1 MIESLLRAAY
11 RKLHKEDAI
20 LLFEEPE
27 LFLHPHGDW
36 IMSVIGFP
44 KLHGRVRVRG
54 ARKVARKGSPTIT
67 HGRLTFPKNHEWS
80 SSLAWLRRQVIEIL
94 DQHKPSAASI
104 KCIEPIAKKSV
115 ERYHVDGVIQEVT
128 FAELG
133 VECTTNRKLQLKHD
147 IRDFTEPARYLNRV
161 LDNAL
166 GQPNTTNLQEA
177 ALSRN
182 FELPPE

>member
-1 MIESLLRAAY
+1 
-11 RKLHKEDAI
+11 
-20 LLFEEPE
+20 
-27 LFLHPHGDW
+27 
-36 IMSVIGFP
+36 MSVIGFRSFTDGFAFVV
-44 KLHGRVRVRG
+44 LDGTQ
-54 ARKVARKGSPTIT
+54 GSPTLIT

-104 KCIEPIAKKSV
+104 KCIEPIAKKKSV

-133 VECTTNRKLQLKHD
+133 VECTPRIKLQLKHD

-161 LDNAL
+161 LDNTAHSDQL
-166 GQPNTTNLQEA
+166 NTTNLQEA
-177 ALSRN
+177 ALAAIA
-182 FELPPE
+182 ELPPE